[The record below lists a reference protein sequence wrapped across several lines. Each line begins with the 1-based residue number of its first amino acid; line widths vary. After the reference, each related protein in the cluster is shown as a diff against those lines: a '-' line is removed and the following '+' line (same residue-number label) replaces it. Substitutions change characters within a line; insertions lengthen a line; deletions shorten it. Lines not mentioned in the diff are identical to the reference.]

1 MELSIIVIVI
11 IVIII
16 IVIVSSLLHMLLFI
30 NYFNYN
36 LSLSILLLA
45 MGSSGVVPNWCAKL
59 NFSSQKCINRFTK
72 FDLKKENR

>member
-36 LSLSILLLA
+36 LSLSILLLTDENSAMLA
-45 MGSSGVVPNWCAKL
+45 MGIAH
-59 NFSSQKCINRFTK
+59 I
-72 FDLKKENR
+72 